1 MDQRIDRSR
10 TALKQALFKLLRT
23 RTYSSVTVEEVAQCA
38 GVSRSTFYVHFKG
51 KDALLSECVSGMT
64 GLMSQLA
71 LEVVPQEPLIKAMDH
86 FLWAGDA
93 ALALMTSEVRPIIA
107 ATLATQ
113 IDSHFRARGLHR
125 RGRLLVPST
134 MLSAMLAEAIL
145 AGVRAWMSSSTR
157 LIPTDFANVLAR
169 QVGGMINASFA
180 GAMAMRE

>member
-23 RTYSSVTVEEVAQCA
+23 RTYASVTVEEVAQCA

-51 KDALLSECVSGMT
+51 KDALLSESVSGMT

-71 LEVVPQEPLIKAMDH
+71 LEVVPQEPLIRALDH

-107 ATLATQ
+107 ATLAAQ
-113 IDSHFRARGLHR
+113 IDVHFRARGLHR

-134 MLSAMLAEAIL
+134 MLSAMLADAIL
-145 AGVRAWMSSSTR
+145 AGVRVWMTSSKR
-157 LIPTDFANVLAR
+157 LMPRDFADAMAR
-169 QVGGMINASFA
+169 QVGGMVNASCP
-180 GAMAMRE
+180 GAMANRE